1 MGYRLPER
9 LQQLKVR
16 ELVVTGA
23 MWLVTV
29 AAAGLVSAV
38 ATKLVDTMW

>member
-1 MGYRLPER
+1 MRCRLLEW

-16 ELVVTGA
+16 ELAVTGV
-23 MWLVTV
+23 MWLVKI
-29 AAAGLVSAV
+29 AAAGLVSAA